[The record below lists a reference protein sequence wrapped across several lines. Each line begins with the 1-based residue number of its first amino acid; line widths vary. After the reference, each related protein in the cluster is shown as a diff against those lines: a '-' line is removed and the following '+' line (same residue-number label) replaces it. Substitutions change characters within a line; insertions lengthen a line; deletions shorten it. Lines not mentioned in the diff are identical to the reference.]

1 MNEGKEPIMV
11 ISSLVVETSPE
22 STEAVA
28 QELARREGVEVHET
42 NGYKIV
48 VTIEAETV
56 DDSHDI
62 ASGFIGIAGVT
73 GINLVYAN
81 FEDDPTLA
89 EAGKR

>member
-1 MNEGKEPIMV
+1 MV
-11 ISSLVVETSPE
+11 ISSLVVETKPE
-22 STEAVA
+22 CTDEVSAEFAERA
-28 QELARREGVEVHET
+28 GVEVHET

-56 DDSHDI
+56 DDSHAI
-62 ASGFIGIAGVT
+62 ASGFIDIPGVT

-89 EAGKR
+89 EAGSR

>member
-1 MNEGKEPIMV
+1 MV
-11 ISSLVVETSPE
+11 ISSLVVETKPE
-22 STEAVA
+22 CTDEVSA
-28 QELARREGVEVHET
+28 ELAERAGVEVHET

-56 DDSHDI
+56 DDSHAI
-62 ASGFIGIAGVT
+62 ASGFIDIPGVT

-89 EAGKR
+89 EAGSR